1 MNKTAMTAV
10 LLAALGLLAV
20 PVFAQDS
27 GATTP
32 TNGQAGANSV
42 DQTFVNKAIQSNDQE
57 IDQAR
62 AQLRATRDA
71 AIQLFANTMIRD
83 HTLANSQLAA
93 VARGLNLQFPSSH
106 IAQGQNGTPP
116 PAAYGSGGATA
127 MSPSTALR

>member
-106 IAQGQNGTPP
+106 IAQGQNG
-116 PAAYGSGGATA
+116 
-127 MSPSTALR
+127 